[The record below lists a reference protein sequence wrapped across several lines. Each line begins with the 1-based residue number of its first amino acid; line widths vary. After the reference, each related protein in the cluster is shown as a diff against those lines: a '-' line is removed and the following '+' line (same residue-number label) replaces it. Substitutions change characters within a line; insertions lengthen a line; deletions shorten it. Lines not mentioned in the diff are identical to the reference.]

1 MDDVDVESGTCGSR
15 IGSDRIGSDQ
25 RNVVLLV
32 TWIPCL
38 PPACVVCDAAALLLL
53 YIVFDS
59 LYDLD
64 TFFLCCCCYDQERY
78 RCAQLALAHS
88 RLLSLSLSLAFSVS
102 HCARVF
108 VCVRC
113 CSTTSQLIPYC
124 GLLNVAPGVKSSTGE
139 A

>member
-1 MDDVDVESGTCGSR
+1 MGDVDVVSGTCGSR

-32 TWIPCL
+32 AWIPCL

-64 TFFLCCCCYDQERY
+64 TFFFVLLLLRPGALSLCSTGSGSLS
-78 RCAQLALAHS
+78 LALA
-88 RLLSLSLSLAFSVS
+88 LSLSLSLSLIVLVCLCV
-102 HCARVF
+102 CAAAVPPR
-108 VCVRC
+108 
-113 CSTTSQLIPYC
+113 
-124 GLLNVAPGVKSSTGE
+124 N
-139 A
+139 

>member
-1 MDDVDVESGTCGSR
+1 MDDVDVESETCGSR

-32 TWIPCL
+32 AWIPCL

-64 TFFLCCCCYDQERY
+64 TFFFVLLLLRPGALSLC
-78 RCAQLALAHS
+78 S
-88 RLLSLSLSLAFSVS
+88 TGFGSLSLSLSFSVS